1 MSDRQL
7 DDKGRFVF
15 MNLYLKNLEKKSI
28 YVLREARMR
37 FGNMA
42 IVWLPGKNSTT
53 CLYLCRK
60 AFFGKIPF
68 PVIYIGKEL
77 EFQETYEFRCRI
89 AQEWKIDFS
98 IFPVQSNAEKFS
110 RIVGGIE
117 ERYGVDALIIT
128 MKRDESL
135 KWFEKDFSGGSDYIL
150 KSGDIFCVFPL
161 VFWTEMDIWQYI
173 EEENIPVN
181 PLYFAKDGKRYRDIG
196 YPDSPV
202 QITSNSKTITEIIEE
217 LKTTHDVTE
226 IDRAQDEEKDIIFQR
241 LRDLGYL

>member
-1 MSDRQL
+1 MNFQL
-7 DDKGRFVF
+7 KR
-15 MNLYLKNLEKKSI
+15 LEKGSI
-28 YVLREARMR
+28 YVFREVRMKFR
-37 FGNMA
+37 NMA
-42 IVWLPGKNSTT
+42 ILWLPGKNSTM

-68 PVIYIGKEL
+68 PAIYIGKGF
-77 EFQETYEFRCRI
+77 EFQETYEFRCRL

-98 IFPVQSNAEKFS
+98 IFPAQSNNEKFS
-110 RIVGGIE
+110 RILGGIE
-117 ERYGVDALIIT
+117 ERYGVDALIIA

-161 VFWTEMDIWQYI
+161 VFWTEIDIWQYI

-181 PLYFAKDGKRYRDIG
+181 PLYFTKDGKRYRDIG
-196 YPDSPV
+196 YPDLPV
-202 QITSNSKTITEIIEE
+202 QIRSNAKTISEIIEE
-217 LKTTHDVTE
+217 LKIRHDVNE
-226 IDRAQDEEKDIIFQR
+226 IDRARDEEKDIIFQR